1 MRNYL
6 RDARLKKGLT
16 LEEAG
21 RVIGRSK
28 QSMSCLE
35 LGHVGIKVNDLV
47 ALAGA
52 YSVSPKK
59 FLAFESNYVVLKTA
73 RKGA

>member
-1 MRNYL
+1 MRDYL

-21 RVIGRSK
+21 KVIGRSK
-28 QSMSCLE
+28 QSMSGFE
-35 LGHVGIKVNDLV
+35 LGHVSVKFDDLV

-52 YSVSPKK
+52 YGVNPKK
-59 FLAFESNYVVLKTA
+59 FLTLESNYVVLKKA
-73 RKGA
+73 KKGA